1 RFKKEDKK
9 NQRNYILQDQRF
21 NIDIL
26 FYPRVND
33 EDIKKFLSVLFVA
46 FNLGNFGARSRRG
59 FGSILIEKIEG
70 DLPNNFNLKFT
81 PEIPIDKWLLSQLDY
96 IRNLNFWKPRKDIP
110 YIFDNNFQIY
120 KINKENISK
129 YKEWVKEV
137 QEGRRGNYLK
147 KEWGLE
153 DIKNQIDLLDYMG
166 FLLMA
171 FRSYRNPDYQS
182 AKNILKNQDNNNLN
196 NNLIEFQRISFG
208 LPINFFFSSLRNSGE
223 LFLKKDNQKF
233 RRASP
238 LIFKILEINNSDFP
252 FEALFIILLSKFM
265 PDNSKLYF
273 KNKEIKF
280 SQKDSFQLLKNFIQ
294 SLQKYEIIN
303 KIK

>member
-1 RFKKEDKK
+1 
-9 NQRNYILQDQRF
+9 
-21 NIDIL
+21 
-26 FYPRVND
+26 
-33 EDIKKFLSVLFVA
+33 
-46 FNLGNFGARSRRG
+46 
-59 FGSILIEKIEG
+59 
-70 DLPNNFNLKFT
+70 
-81 PEIPIDKWLLSQLDY
+81 
-96 IRNLNFWKPRKDIP
+96 
-110 YIFDNNFQIY
+110 
-120 KINKENISK
+120 
-129 YKEWVKEV
+129 
-137 QEGRRGNYLK
+137 
-147 KEWGLE
+147 
-153 DIKNQIDLLDYMG
+153 
-166 FLLMA
+166 
-171 FRSYRNPDYQS
+171 
-182 AKNILKNQDNNNLN
+182 ILKNQDNNNLN

-208 LPINFFFSSLRNSGE
+208 LPINFFFSSLGNLKGE